1 MKLKIFAVV
10 FFSFMAFG
18 LVAEGPEVVLKS
30 TDIYIASDKIY
41 LGDIA
46 DFSNIAPKDL
56 EKLQT
61 LYVKR
66 AAVPGFKVVVEKEA
80 IQNIIAKAIPYITV
94 SGLDYVSVFTSKGS
108 VSRDEVENKAK
119 EYVLKNMPWQL
130 EAAEVTV
137 KHVEGSVAVIE
148 GTVLLKVKEEGKFN
162 YKGNLIVPVEI
173 YVDGKF
179 YKIEPVAILI
189 KVNAPCAVAQNNIS
203 RHSGLLMD
211 NINMETKDIT
221 FLPETIITDIA
232 FFNNK
237 VPLRNI
243 MKGTIVTSDMFES
256 LPLFRKGSLVDVIV
270 KIGVVQVKAE
280 GSALSDGR
288 EGDLVKV
295 KLVSGK
301 TVEGKT
307 DAAGRVIIVK

>member
-1 MKLKIFAVV
+1 MKFKIFAVLFFV
-10 FFSFMAFG
+10 FLAVG

-30 TDIYIASDKIY
+30 NDIYIASDKIY
-41 LGDIA
+41 LGDIV
-46 DFSNIAPKDL
+46 DFSSIAPKDL

-66 AAVPGFKVVVEKEA
+66 AAVPGFKVVVEKETV
-80 IQNIIAKAIPYITV
+80 QNIVAKAFPYIAV
-94 SGLDYVSVFTSKGS
+94 SGLNYVNVYTSKGS

-119 EYVLKNMPWQL
+119 EYVLKNMPWQF
-130 EAAEVTV
+130 EAAEVAV
-137 KHVEGSVAVIE
+137 KHVKGSVAVID
-148 GTVLLKVKEEGKFN
+148 GIVLLKVKEDGKFN

-173 YVDGKF
+173 DVDGKF
-179 YKIEPVAILI
+179 YKIEPVAMLI

-211 NINMETKDIT
+211 NIIMETKDIT
-221 FLPETIITDIA
+221 FLPEAIITDIA

-256 LPLFRKGSLVDVIV
+256 LPLFRRGSLVDVVV
-270 KIGVVQVKAE
+270 KIGTIQVKSE

-295 KLVSGK
+295 KLVTGK
-301 TVEGKT
+301 TVEGKA
-307 DAAGRVIIVK
+307 DATGRVIIVK